1 MSKAK
6 RVKVYLEIT
15 DKSYTALYTAS
26 DIADILEKALYEN
39 LIEYYIIRVVE
50 I

>member
-1 MSKAK
+1 MK
-6 RVKVYLEIT
+6 RIKIYLEIA

-39 LIEYYIIRVVE
+39 LIEYYTIRVEE